1 MPIDINSPLWAILA
15 DWVKILLTL
24 PDPPPE
30 QLVQLNDVA
39 ILTAVSALTE
49 RLSPEVGNE
58 LRRALPAIQARLKT
72 AA

>member
-1 MPIDINSPLWAILA
+1 MPIDVNSPFFHVLA
-15 DWVKILLTL
+15 EWVKELILR

-30 QLVQLNDVA
+30 QLVQVNDAV
-39 ILTAVSALTE
+39 ILTAISVLTE

-58 LRRALPAIQARLKT
+58 LRRALPVIQARLK

>member
-1 MPIDINSPLWAILA
+1 MPIDVNSPFFHVLA
-15 DWVKILLTL
+15 EWVKELILR

-30 QLVQLNDVA
+30 QFAQVNDAVILAA
-39 ILTAVSALTE
+39 ISVLTE

-58 LRRALPAIQARLKT
+58 LRRALPAIQARLK